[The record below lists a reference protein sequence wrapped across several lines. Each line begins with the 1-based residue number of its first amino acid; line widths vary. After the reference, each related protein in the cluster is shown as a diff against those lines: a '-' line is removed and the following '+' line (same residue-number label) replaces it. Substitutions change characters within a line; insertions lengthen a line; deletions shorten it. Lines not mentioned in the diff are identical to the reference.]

1 MVAEVAEGECEAR
14 GEASGLGDGAGAIGE
29 ERVHGARG
37 FQVALGIRSE
47 EAAGGVERS
56 VMVET
61 SEHVGDRAF
70 GAGGVADAAGGED
83 GEMMGGGEVAE
94 EGELAFLAA
103 HAETLQFDVEPVG
116 AEETQE
122 RSERGG
128 GGGGTGGAPCAT
140 DGAVFVAGQGD
151 EALGVGGDLG
161 PGGVAGTFAVGGR
174 RGGACGRARVEAG
187 AGEELAEIFVAGAGG
202 GEEREDAAVGE
213 GELGADEG
221 AHAGVA
227 GGAEETRGAV
237 DAIAVAEGEGG
248 EFEPGSGGDERFRRG
263 RAV

>member
-1 MVAEVAEGECEAR
+1 
-14 GEASGLGDGAGAIGE
+14 
-29 ERVHGARG
+29 
-37 FQVALGIRSE
+37 
-47 EAAGGVERS
+47 
-56 VMVET
+56 MVET

-83 GEMMGGGEVAE
+83 GEMMRGGEVAE
-94 EGELAFLAA
+94 EGELAILAA

-161 PGGVAGTFAVGGR
+161 PGGVTRTFAVGGR
-174 RGGACGRARVEAG
+174 RGGACGRARVEA
-187 AGEELAEIFVAGAGG
+187 
-202 GEEREDAAVGE
+202 AVWQW
-213 GELGADEG
+213 AK
-221 AHAGVA
+221 
-227 GGAEETRGAV
+227 
-237 DAIAVAEGEGG
+237 
-248 EFEPGSGGDERFRRG
+248 
-263 RAV
+263 

>member
-1 MVAEVAEGECEAR
+1 
-14 GEASGLGDGAGAIGE
+14 
-29 ERVHGARG
+29 
-37 FQVALGIRSE
+37 
-47 EAAGGVERS
+47 
-56 VMVET
+56 
-61 SEHVGDRAF
+61 
-70 GAGGVADAAGGED
+70 
-83 GEMMGGGEVAE
+83 MMRGGEVAE

-128 GGGGTGGAPCAT
+128 GGGGAGGAPRAT
-140 DGAVFVAGQGD
+140 DGAVFIAGQGD
-151 EALGVGGDLG
+151 EAFGGGGDLG
-161 PGGVAGTFAVGGR
+161 PSGVAGTFAVVGR

-187 AGEELAEIFVAGAGG
+187 AGEELAEILVTGAGG

-248 EFEPGSGGDERFRRG
+248 EFETGGGGDERFRRG